1 VRVVSFGEGGDVQ
14 LVRADG
20 AGEVRVSVGGRILE
34 LRPSFHE
41 RHNLINLLAAVGCAH
56 ALGVEPQGPLEV
68 GFSAMRGERLQT
80 DAGIVLINDCY
91 NANPMSM
98 RAAIDELAATA
109 PGRRVAVLG
118 DMLELGPQ
126 APELHRQLGAHAA
139 WRGVDLLVTV
149 GPLAENMLS
158 AFAGDGRAVADAD
171 AAAEALGG
179 LLRSGDTVLV
189 KGSRG
194 VALERVAEALGA
206 RAETGRTSAR
216 ASEAAP
222 AAGARRR

>member
-1 VRVVSFGEGGDVQ
+1 
-14 LVRADG
+14 
-20 AGEVRVSVGGRILE
+20 
-34 LRPSFHE
+34 
-41 RHNLINLLAAVGCAH
+41 
-56 ALGVEPQGPLEV
+56 
-68 GFSAMRGERLQT
+68 
-80 DAGIVLINDCY
+80 
-91 NANPMSM
+91 M
-98 RAAIDELAATA
+98 RAAIDELAAAA

-139 WRGVDLLVTV
+139 RRGVDLLVTV
-149 GPLAENMLS
+149 GPLAENMLT
-158 AFAGDGRAVADAD
+158 AFAGEARAVADAD

-206 RAETGRTSAR
+206 RAEAGRASAR

-222 AAGARRR
+222 ATGARRR